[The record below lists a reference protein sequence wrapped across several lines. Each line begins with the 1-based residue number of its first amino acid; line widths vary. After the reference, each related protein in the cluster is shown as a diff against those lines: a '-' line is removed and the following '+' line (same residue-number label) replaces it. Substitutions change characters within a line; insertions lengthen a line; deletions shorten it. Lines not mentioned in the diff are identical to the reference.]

1 MNTELQES
9 FTETAVI
16 QYLTF
21 RLDGEAFA
29 TEISKVREVLE
40 YTKITRVPRTPCFMR
55 GVINLR
61 GSVVPVIDL
70 RMHFGFPPGRRTID
84 TCIIILEVT
93 IDEKLTVLG
102 ALADSVQEVIDFE
115 AEQLSDAPALGT
127 RINNQ
132 FISAMGKIDEKF
144 VMILN
149 LDEVFKIDLDSISG
163 VTYDYQESYAEEQGD
178 EDHNKGQVI
187 DIVKN
192 NMTTEITAAS
202 PSNVVNQSTG
212 IDLDS
217 AIQKHAQWKVKLHS
231 AITRQEKLVV
241 DEISRDD
248 CCIFGKWL
256 YGEAKSK
263 YSHLNNYIDCRD
275 KHKLFHLEAGRVAQF
290 INDEKYDEAETMLGA
305 SSSYAQASSG
315 VATAIISLRK
325 EIE

>member
-1 MNTELQES
+1 MNTQLQETLPDTS
-9 FTETAVI
+9 AV

-70 RMHFGFPPGRRTID
+70 RMQFGLPPGKRTID
-84 TCIIILEVT
+84 TCIIILEVN

-115 AEQLSDAPALGT
+115 TEQLSDAPALGT

-132 FISAMGKIDEKF
+132 FISAMGKIDERF
-144 VMILN
+144 VMILD
-149 LDEVFKIDLDSISG
+149 LDSVFKIDLESLSS
-163 VTYDYQESYAEEQGD
+163 VTYDYQESYVDEQ
-178 EDHNKGQVI
+178 EDNNEKLI
-187 DIVKN
+187 DTDN
-192 NMTTEITAAS
+192 TTATSDKTEVS
-202 PSNVVNQSTG
+202 SNDNTTNTTG

-217 AIQKHAQWKVKLHS
+217 AIQKHAEWKLKLHT
-231 AITRQEKLVV
+231 AITRNEKLEAS
-241 DEISRDD
+241 EISRDD
-248 CCIFGKWL
+248 CCILGKWL
-256 YGEAKSK
+256 HGEAKSK
-263 YSHLNNYIDCRD
+263 FSHLKNYIECRD
-275 KHKLFHLEAGRVAQF
+275 KHKTFHVEAGRVAKF
-290 INDEKYDEAETMLGA
+290 INDEKYKEAETMLGA
-305 SSSYAQASSG
+305 GSAYANASSS

-325 EIE
+325 EIG